1 MERIVSW
8 QLVIASLLICSAA
21 QSLAQQYPAKP
32 IRIIIPYPPGGGTDV
47 TARMLA
53 PHLTERWKQPVIVD
67 SRPGG
72 AGMIGTDIA
81 AKSPPDGY
89 TILLAVSPE
98 MALNV
103 PLFKKMPYDPVRD
116 FQPVTLL
123 GTSPPVLMAHPSLP
137 VRSVKDF
144 IALAR
149 AKPGALS
156 YATPGVGQ
164 PHHFAGELIRLSLKI
179 EWTHIPYKGA
189 GPQLIDM
196 AGGHVPLGFAAATV
210 ALPYV
215 KAGRLRGLAV
225 ASAKRSASAPD
236 IPTIAETAIPGFDIV
251 QWYAIWVPVR
261 TPKDIVD
268 KLHAE
273 FVRIAH
279 TTDFKKKWL
288 ETATEV
294 VGSTPEELARFQLA
308 EIEKYKRIAEAAGMK
323 PE

>member
-1 MERIVSW
+1 MGRTVSW
-8 QLVIASLLICSAA
+8 QLVIASLLVCGVA
-21 QSLAQQYPAKP
+21 QSFAQQYPSKP
-32 IRIIIPYPPGGGTDV
+32 IRLVIAYPPGGGTDV

-53 PHLTERWKQPVIVD
+53 PHLMERWKQQVIVD

-72 AGMIGTDIA
+72 AGMIGTDIV

-123 GTSPPVLMAHPSLP
+123 GTSPPVFMAHPSLP
-137 VRSVKDF
+137 VRSVKEF

-156 YATPGVGQ
+156 YATPGLGQ
-164 PHHFAGELIRLSLKI
+164 PHHFAGELIKLSLKI

-215 KAGRLRGLAV
+215 KSGRLRGLAV

-236 IPTIAETAIPGFDIV
+236 IPTISETAIPGFDIV
-251 QWYAIWVPVR
+251 QWYAVWVPAR

-273 FVRIAH
+273 IVRIAN
-279 TTDFKKKWL
+279 TDDFKQRWL
-288 ETATEV
+288 AAATEV
-294 VGSTPEELARFQLA
+294 VGSTPEELARYQLA
-308 EIEKYKRIAEAAGMK
+308 EIEKYRKIAQAAGIK
-323 PE
+323 AD

>member
-1 MERIVSW
+1 MNRTVSW
-8 QLVIASLLICSAA
+8 RLVIAPLLVCCAA
-21 QSLAQQYPAKP
+21 QGLAQQYPSKP
-32 IRIIIPYPPGGGTDV
+32 IRIVIPYPPGGGTDV
-47 TARMLA
+47 TARMLG
-53 PHLTERWKQPVIVD
+53 PHLTDRWKQPVIVD

-72 AGMIGTDIA
+72 AGMIGTDIV

-116 FQPVTLL
+116 FAPVTLL
-123 GTSPPVLMAHPSLP
+123 GTSPPVFMAHPSLP

-156 YATPGVGQ
+156 YATPGLGQ
-164 PHHFAGELIRLSLKI
+164 PHHFAGELIKMSLKI

-215 KAGRLRGLAV
+215 KAGRLRALAV
-225 ASAKRSASAPD
+225 ASAKRSAAAPD

-251 QWYAIWVPVR
+251 QWYAIWVPAK

-268 KLHAE
+268 KLHTE

-279 TTDFKKKWL
+279 TDDFKSKWL
-288 ETATEV
+288 AAATEV
-294 VGSTPEELARFQLA
+294 VGSTPEELARYQLA
-308 EIEKYKRIAEAAGMK
+308 EIEKYGKIARSAGIK
-323 PE
+323 AD

>member
-1 MERIVSW
+1 MKRLSG
-8 QLVIASLLICSAA
+8 QLVIATLAICGAA
-21 QSLAQQYPAKP
+21 QCLAQQYPVKP
-32 IRIIIPYPPGGGTDV
+32 IRIVIPYAPGGGTDV

-72 AGMIGTDIA
+72 AGMIGADHV
-81 AKSPPDGY
+81 AKSAPDGY

-98 MALNV
+98 LALNV

-123 GTSPPVLMAHPSLP
+123 GTSPPVFLAHPSLP
-137 VRSVKDF
+137 VKSVKEF

-149 AKPGALS
+149 TRPGALS

-164 PHHFAGELIRLSLKI
+164 PHHFAGELIKMSLKI
-179 EWTHIPYKGA
+179 DWTHIPYKGA

-225 ASAKRSASAPD
+225 ASAKRSAVAPD
-236 IPTIAETAIPGFDIV
+236 IPTISETAIPGFDIV
-251 QWYAIWVPVR
+251 QWYGVMVPAK

-268 KLHAE
+268 RLHAE

-279 TTDFKKKWL
+279 TDDFKQKWL
-288 ETATEV
+288 AAATEV
-294 VGSTPEELARFQLA
+294 VGSTPEELARFQLS
-308 EIEKYKRIAEAAGMK
+308 EIEKYRKIAQAAGMK

>member
-1 MERIVSW
+1 MNRTVSW
-8 QLVIASLLICSAA
+8 RLVIASLLVCGAA
-21 QSLAQQYPAKP
+21 QSLAQQYPSKP
-32 IRIIIPYPPGGGTDV
+32 IRIVIPYPPGGGTDV
-47 TARMLA
+47 TARMLG

-72 AGMIGTDIA
+72 AGMIGTDIV

-103 PLFKKMPYDPVRD
+103 PLFRKMPYDPVRD

-123 GTSPPVLMAHPSLP
+123 GTSPPVFMAHPSLP

-156 YATPGVGQ
+156 YATPGLGQ
-164 PHHFAGELIRLSLKI
+164 PHHFAGELIRMSLKI

-225 ASAKRSASAPD
+225 ASAKRSAAAPD

-251 QWYAIWVPVR
+251 QWYAIWVPAK
-261 TPKDIVD
+261 TPRDIVD

-273 FVRIAH
+273 IVRIAH
-279 TTDFKKKWL
+279 TTDFKRKWL
-288 ETATEV
+288 EAATEV
-294 VGSTPEELARFQLA
+294 AGSTPEELARFQLA
-308 EIEKYKRIAEAAGMK
+308 EIEKYKKIAEAAGMK